1 MAFKD
6 PIEVW
11 HAALRANDLSSF
23 EAILAEDAVF
33 VSPALHKPQAGKE
46 FVSKYLRAAVAVL
59 NNGSFRYT
67 NEWRAER
74 SAVLE
79 FEVTLGELQVNG
91 VDIIHWDEQARVTQF
106 KVMLRP
112 LKALHAVVE
121 KMFAQLSS

>member
-6 PIEVW
+6 PIETW
-11 HAALRANDLSSF
+11 HAALLANDLSSF
-23 EAILAEDAVF
+23 EAILAVDAVF
-33 VSPALHKPQAGKE
+33 VSPALHKPQEGKE

-59 NNGSFRYT
+59 NNGTFRYT

-91 VDIIHWDEQARVTQF
+91 VDMIHWNEQAQVTQF